1 MPIWLVILLSWGV
14 FAIALFVAENLQ
26 WLTFHSEIAFH
37 IFCAPVLIPI
47 YSIGF
52 PIALL
57 IRAYREI
64 KYKIDRRKLKRKK

>member
-14 FAIALFVAENLQ
+14 FAIALYIGENRQ

-37 IFCAPVLIPI
+37 FFCAPVVLPI
-47 YSIGF
+47 YAIGF

-57 IRAYREI
+57 IRFFKEL
-64 KYKIDRRKLKRKK
+64 KYQIEHQKLKRKK